1 MRDWFESLDMREQV
15 FVAVG
20 AIVVVLALLY
30 LMVWAPLDKKH
41 VQLREDVREWQY
53 SLAELRPLRLTTG
66 SSQGSSQAGS
76 TTNVVGTNQTPII
89 IVDQTLRSRGLDR
102 YRRRSQPTT
111 SNGIRVEFEDVAFDE
126 LVLWLG
132 DLSQQYAMDV
142 QAGSFSMGAQASPG
156 RINAT
161 LTLERA
167 L

>member
-1 MRDWFESLDMREQV
+1 MKDWYESLELREQW

-20 AIVVVLALLY
+20 AVLVSITVLY
-30 LMVWAPLDKKH
+30 GFLWAPMDKNYKTLESDI
-41 VQLREDVREWQY
+41 QILQR
-53 SLAELRPLRLTTG
+53 SLAALRPLRLRSPDGGQPGASAVLG
-66 SSQGSSQAGS
+66 SQMS
-76 TTNVVGTNQTPII
+76 PLI

-102 YRRRSQPTT
+102 YRQRSQPTT
-111 SNGIRVEFEDVAFDE
+111 SNGVRVELENVAFDE

-132 DLSQQYAMDV
+132 DLSANYAMHV
-142 QAGSFSMGAQASPG
+142 QIGSFSAGSRVAPG

>member
-1 MRDWFESLDMREQV
+1 MRAWFEALETREQY

-20 AIVVVLALLY
+20 ALVVAFALVYVLA
-30 LMVWAPLDKKH
+30 WRPLH
-41 VQLREDVREWQY
+41 ARHETLRSDVELWQT
-53 SLAELRPLRLTTG
+53 SLAELRPLRSVAGSTGSGQPTPIAG
-66 SSQGSSQAGS
+66 SSQS
-76 TTNVVGTNQTPII
+76 PII
-89 IVDQTLRSRGLDR
+89 IVDQTLQNRGLAQ
-102 YRRRSQPTT
+102 YRQRSQPTT
-111 SNGIRVEFEDVAFDE
+111 SNGVRVEFENVAFDE

-142 QAGSFSMGAQASPG
+142 QAGSFSVGAQANPG

>member
-1 MRDWFESLDMREQV
+1 MRDWFESLDLREQY
-15 FVAVG
+15 FVGIG
-20 AIVVVLALLY
+20 AVVVVIALLY
-30 LMVWAPLDKKH
+30 LIIWAPLDRKH
-41 VQLREDVREWQY
+41 AELRADVATWQ
-53 SLAELRPLRLTTG
+53 SALIELRPLRLSAGGNGNSG
-66 SSQGSSQAGS
+66 SSPIVN
-76 TTNVVGTNQTPII
+76 TVQTPII

-142 QAGSFSMGAQASPG
+142 QAGSFSIGGQANPG

-161 LTLERA
+161 LTLERS